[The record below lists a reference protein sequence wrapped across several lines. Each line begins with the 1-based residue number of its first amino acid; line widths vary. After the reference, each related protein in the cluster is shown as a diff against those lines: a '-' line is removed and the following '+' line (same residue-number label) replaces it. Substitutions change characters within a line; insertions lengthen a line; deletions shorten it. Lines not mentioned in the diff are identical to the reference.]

1 MMMKQCILCLVF
13 PLLMSSYHMT
23 GQPIPHSLGP
33 SSSVSGGSSD
43 ATIASS
49 NTAAIQTS
57 FANVFALLGHRVAD
71 PPSCV
76 HLSIRP
82 SGYPYL
88 SMRLTWA
95 WHTYLPLSPSCV
107 MAEHSMYLKALISL
121 ASRSPCSFVTGACL
135 FCRWIERGRKIERKE
150 GRQAFQDRE
159 GARVKVKRRR
169 RKQLVAIVI
178 CLDRRV
184 ESCNSPWTAYP

>member
-1 MMMKQCILCLVF
+1 MKHSILRPVF
-13 PLLMSSYHMT
+13 PPYHMI
-23 GQPIPHSLGP
+23 GQSIPHSLPGGP
-33 SSSVSGGSSD
+33 SSVSGGSSD

-150 GRQAFQDRE
+150 GIPRL
-159 GARVKVKRRR
+159 RRGSLAS
-169 RKQLVAIVI
+169 K
-178 CLDRRV
+178 
-184 ESCNSPWTAYP
+184 